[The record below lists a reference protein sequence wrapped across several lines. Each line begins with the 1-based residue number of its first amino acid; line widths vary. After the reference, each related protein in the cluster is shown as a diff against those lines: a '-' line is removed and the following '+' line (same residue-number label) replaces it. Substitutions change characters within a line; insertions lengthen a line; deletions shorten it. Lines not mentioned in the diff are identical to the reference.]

1 MLLLLSLFQACIY
14 GVEMGEGW
22 SNQIKKK
29 RREKKQNKRT
39 ITVCRRFVI
48 VVLCCVLPWQRS
60 KKNEEEKS
68 CQRFKIDTNTH
79 TNVTEITTS

>member
-29 RREKKQNKRT
+29 KKRKNKTREQ
-39 ITVCRRFVI
+39 
-48 VVLCCVLPWQRS
+48 
-60 KKNEEEKS
+60 
-68 CQRFKIDTNTH
+68 
-79 TNVTEITTS
+79 